1 MKSHNVLFH
10 AAVLLSLV
18 SASATAQRTRE
29 RSLELSVGA
38 GGVVGAASQTYR
50 SRLGGAVDVMFSVPV
65 GSHTRLGA
73 SWSGQVGLQ
82 NTDDCILSGPN
93 SVPGRCLVAL
103 PPVTSWTA
111 LVSREW
117 LLDRRFSMRMSAGPS
132 FVSVY
137 QREASSSYWSSMGG
151 VSGRLDFMVTGT
163 ANVVAS
169 FRTALVPALPSNA
182 SGTFA
187 FGLGIGMH

>member
-1 MKSHNVLFH
+1 MKWHDLLIH

-29 RSLELSVGA
+29 RSLDLSVGA
-38 GGVVGAASQTYR
+38 GGVVGSASQTYR
-50 SRLGGAVDVMFSVPV
+50 SSIGGAVDVMFSVPV

-73 SWSGQVGLQ
+73 SWSAQSGLQ
-82 NTDDCILSGPN
+82 NTDDCVARGPT
-93 SVPGRCLVAL
+93 SLPGQCLVAL

-111 LVSREW
+111 LVGREW
-117 LLDRRFSMRMSAGPS
+117 LLDRRFSIRMSAGPS

-137 QREASSSYWSSMGG
+137 RREASPSYWSSMGG
-151 VSGRLDFMVTGT
+151 VSGRLDLMVSGT

-187 FGLGIGMH
+187 FGLGIGLH